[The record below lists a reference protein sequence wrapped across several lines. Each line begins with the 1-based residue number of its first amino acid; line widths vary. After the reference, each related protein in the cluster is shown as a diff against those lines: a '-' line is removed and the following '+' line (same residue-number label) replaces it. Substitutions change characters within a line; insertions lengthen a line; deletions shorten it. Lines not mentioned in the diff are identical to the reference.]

1 MAQTRREFIRNTA
14 CGALATTAMVSGM
27 KRMFLMN
34 AFAKPNDPT
43 DYKALVCI
51 FLFGGND
58 ANNIVIPDTDYA
70 DYNAIRG
77 GSVGLAIPQGELLG
91 ISPPSHAPK
100 TYGLHPA
107 LTGLHD
113 LWTQGSVAIAVNTGT
128 LVRPITRAEYLAGIG
143 RPYQLFS
150 HSDQQTSWQTSV
162 GQGHAGSGWGGRL
175 ADKLTGAQRFPV
187 VTSVSGVTIFSNGQL
202 KRPLII
208 NDSGTPL
215 NNVLLLSRRDP
226 TTMRDLSQLVALDL
240 GEGSPTLVNASAS
253 LVNDALNTSADLQA
267 QGNPTLD
274 TVFPN
279 TGLGRQLYQIAKL
292 IKIAPLLSGVQR
304 QVFFASIGGFDS
316 HNNELT
322 AHNNLWP
329 QVSQAMKAFY
339 DATVELGVSSNV
351 TSFTMSDF
359 GRTLK
364 PANPGSG
371 VGTDHAWGSHHFV
384 MGDAVKGGDF
394 YGRFPSFALGA
405 DDDADN
411 GSGARGRFVPTQ
423 SIDQYGATMANWYGL
438 LPSDLEYVFPNIIRG
453 GFSTSDL
460 GFMNLGTTPSA
471 KNSQKRGLLSRALGY

>member
-1 MAQTRREFIRNTA
+1 MAQTRREFLRNTA
-14 CGALATTAMVSGM
+14 CGALASTAMVSGM

-70 DYNAIRG
+70 QYDAIRG
-77 GSVGLAIPQGELLG
+77 GSVGLAIPQGALLP
-91 ISPPSHAPK
+91 IAPPSHSPS
-100 TYGLHPA
+100 TYGLHPS

-113 LWTQGSVAIAVNTGT
+113 LWGQGAVAIAVNTGT
-128 LVRPITRAEYLAGIG
+128 LVQPITRAEYLAGVG

-175 ADKLTGAQRFPV
+175 ADRLVGTQQFPV
-187 VTSVSGVTIFSNGQL
+187 VTSLSGVTIFSNGTL
-202 KRPLII
+202 TRPLII
-208 NDSGTPL
+208 NDSRTRL
-215 NNVLLLSRRDP
+215 DQVLLLSRRDA
-226 TTMRDLSQLVALDL
+226 TTMRDLSQLVALDQ
-240 GEGSPTLVNASAS
+240 GDGSATLVRANSS
-253 LVNDALNTSADLQA
+253 LVNDALNISSDLQG
-267 QGNPTLD
+267 QGDPTLN

-279 TGLGRQLYQIAKL
+279 TGLGFQLKQIAKL
-292 IKIAPLLSGVQR
+292 IKIAPLLPGVQR
-304 QVFFASIGGFDS
+304 QVFFASIGGFDT

-322 AHNNLWP
+322 AHVNLWT
-329 QVSQAMKAFY
+329 QVSDAMKAFY
-339 DATVELGVSSNV
+339 DSTVELGVSSKV
-351 TSFTMSDF
+351 TSFTVSDF

-364 PANPGSG
+364 PANPGNG

-384 MGDAVKGGDF
+384 MGDAVYGGDF
-394 YGRFPSFALGA
+394 YGRFPSFALGT

-423 SIDQYGATMANWYGL
+423 SIDQYAATMANWYGL
-438 LPSDLEYVFPNIIRG
+438 QPADLGYVFPNISR
-453 GFSTSDL
+453 FATSDL
-460 GFMNLGTTPSA
+460 GFMNLGPSPSP
-471 KNSQKRGLLSRALGY
+471 KKSPKRALLSRVLGR

>member
-77 GSVGLAIPQGELLG
+77 GTVGLAIPQDQLLG

-113 LWTQGSVAIAVNTGT
+113 LWTQGSLAIAVNTGT
-128 LVRPITRAEYLAGIG
+128 LVRPITRDEYLAGIG

-150 HSDQQTSWQTSV
+150 HSDQQISWQTSV

-175 ADKLTGAQRFPV
+175 ADKLVGAQRFPV
-187 VTSVSGVTIFSNGQL
+187 VTSISGVTIFSNGRL
-202 KRPLII
+202 TRPLII
-208 NDSGTPL
+208 NDSGTRL
-215 NNVLLLSRRDP
+215 DQVLLLQRRDA
-226 TTMRDLSQLVALDL
+226 TTMRDLSQLVAIDQ
-240 GEGSPTLVNASAS
+240 GDGSPTLVRANAS
-253 LVNDALNTSADLQA
+253 LVNDALNISSDLQSH
-267 QGNPTLD
+267 GDPPLD

-279 TGLGRQLYQIAKL
+279 TGLGRQLKQIAKL
-292 IKIAPLLSGVQR
+292 IKIAPDLTGVQR
-304 QVFFASIGGFDS
+304 QVFFAALGGFDT
-316 HNNELT
+316 HNNEIAT
-322 AHNNLWP
+322 HVNLWT

-339 DATVELGVSSNV
+339 DATIELGVSSKV

-364 PANPGSG
+364 PANPGSN
-371 VGTDHAWGSHHFV
+371 VGTDHAWGSHHLV
-384 MGDAVKGGDF
+384 MGDAVYGGDF

-423 SIDQYGATMANWYGL
+423 SIDQYAATMATWYGL
-438 LPSDLEYVFPNIIRG
+438 QPSDLDYVFPNIGR
-453 GFSTSDL
+453 FTTPDL
-460 GFMNLGTTPSA
+460 GFMNLGGSPTA
-471 KNSQKRGLLSRALGY
+471 KESQKRGLLSRALGY